1 MGNNK
6 NLMYL
11 VCLFVTV
18 LSILVWGLGINWRSS
33 TMLALGA
40 VAITSLLISKT
51 SGIRRKS
58 RIVLFCSWGLLF
70 AILVVA
76 SSTIQYGHFICPS
89 KIALAG
95 EKAGIIPKI
104 PGNNSTLSH

>member
-1 MGNNK
+1 MRACMFWEGRSVGNNK

-40 VAITSLLISKT
+40 VAIITPATKHINY
-51 SGIRRKS
+51 
-58 RIVLFCSWGLLF
+58 
-70 AILVVA
+70 AA
-76 SSTIQYGHFICPS
+76 
-89 KIALAG
+89 
-95 EKAGIIPKI
+95 
-104 PGNNSTLSH
+104 